1 MSDDVI
7 DTSPSHRADVLA
19 TYHARAADYERA
31 RERVAQG
38 GSDADRAV
46 MEWARI
52 ALYDAEREAL
62 RVA

>member
-1 MSDDVI
+1 MSPDVI
-7 DTSPSHRADVLA
+7 DMSPAHRADALA
-19 TYHARAADYERA
+19 AYHARAADYERA